1 LLNLAG
7 RAGTNR
13 YVAHW
18 VTEPRIGAG
27 ERVKMPVARYFM
39 FVGGALLALL
49 FLIDA
54 YVPSQAV
61 VASHAA
67 SSIDRNVVRI
77 RSDQKLPERVVYD
90 TSLPTIVPPPSKVQ
104 VAAAPQPPVAGDA
117 TAQARVR
124 NTFAQFVPADVKKQ
138 EPQVQRKRKVAKVHA
153 NPPMRFAQQSPHFGF
168 FGGPNS
174 TW

>member
-1 LLNLAG
+1 
-7 RAGTNR
+7 
-13 YVAHW
+13 
-18 VTEPRIGAG
+18 
-27 ERVKMPVARYFM
+27 MPVARYFL

-67 SSIDRNVVRI
+67 PSIDRNVVRI

-90 TSLPTIVPPPSKVQ
+90 TSLPTIIPPASKVQ
-104 VAAAPQPPVAGDA
+104 VAAAPQPPVATDA
-117 TAQARVR
+117 IAQTRVRDSFAQLVPAEPKKPEAQA
-124 NTFAQFVPADVKKQ
+124 P
-138 EPQVQRKRKVAKVHA
+138 RKRRVVRTHP
-153 NPPMRFAQQSPHFGF
+153 NPPIRVAQQQQQQHFGF
-168 FGGPNS
+168 FGNS

>member
-1 LLNLAG
+1 
-7 RAGTNR
+7 
-13 YVAHW
+13 
-18 VTEPRIGAG
+18 
-27 ERVKMPVARYFM
+27 MPVARYFM

-67 SSIDRNVVRI
+67 PSIDRNVVRI
-77 RSDQKLPERVVYD
+77 HSDQKLPERVVYD
-90 TSLPTIVPPPSKVQ
+90 TSLPTIVPPPSKIQ
-104 VAAAPQPPVAGDA
+104 VAAAPQPPVAREV

-124 NTFAQFVPADVKKQ
+124 DTFAQFVPADVKKPEAQ
-138 EPQVQRKRKVAKVHA
+138 AQRKRRVARTHA
-153 NPPMRFAQQSPHFGF
+153 NPPIRLAQQQPHFGF
-168 FGGPNS
+168 FGGPS